1 MHRRT
6 YLRHAA
12 GIRTV
17 GAAVAVAGC
26 LGGEEEDFTLQVA
39 DADFGEN
46 DDGYLEAWVTVSN
59 VGNEPQEGTLYVNGD
74 LNDDPTVRVREVTLD
89 AHETRRYTVTY
100 DTKMDDVRSY
110 SLDVDL
116 EPPED

>member
-6 YLRHAA
+6 YLRHAV
-12 GIRTV
+12 GIGAV
-17 GAAVAVAGC
+17 GTAVTVAGC
-26 LGGEEEDFTLQVA
+26 LGGDEESFTLQVA

-46 DDGYLEAWVTVSN
+46 EAGYLETWVTVSN
-59 VGNEPQEGTLYVNGD
+59 VGNEPQKGTLYVNGD
-74 LNDDPTVRVREVTLD
+74 LNDDPTVRVREVSLD

-100 DTKMDDVRSY
+100 DTKMDDVSSY

-116 EPPED
+116 EPADD